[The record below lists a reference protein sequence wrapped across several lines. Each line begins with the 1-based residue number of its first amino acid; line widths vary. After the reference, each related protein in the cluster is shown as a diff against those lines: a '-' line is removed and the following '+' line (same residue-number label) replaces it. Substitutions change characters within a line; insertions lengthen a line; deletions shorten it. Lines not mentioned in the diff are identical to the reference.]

1 MTEFLPVAALL
12 GVLLRPSATP
22 AGDAQLVARD
32 LADWERWQAL
42 ALPRVDAATVYTP
55 VTVDGRSAVRSQSR
69 CSASALARSLEGV
82 DLSKTPILRWSWKI
96 ETPLDARD
104 ERVKSGDDFAA
115 RVYVMFRF
123 RPDEASWI
131 ARARHRLA
139 RLLYG
144 REVPGNTLNYV
155 WSTREPAGASWD
167 NPFAPES
174 RMISMGPAESGA
186 WRSHEVD
193 VLRDHR
199 EHFGAEPPAPLGL
212 AIMTDADN
220 GCSEAGALF
229 AAFEL
234 GPRELR
240 E

>member
-1 MTEFLPVAALL
+1 MAALL
-12 GVLLRPSATP
+12 GVLLLPAATP
-22 AGDAQLVARD
+22 AEDAQLVAQD
-32 LADWERWQAL
+32 LADWERWEAL
-42 ALPRVDAATVYTP
+42 ALPRVDAATVYTH
-55 VTVDGRSAVRSQSR
+55 VTADGRSAVRSESR
-69 CSASALARSLEGV
+69 CSASALARPLEGV
-82 DLSKTPILRWSWKI
+82 DLSLTPILRWSWRV
-96 ETPLDARD
+96 ETPLEAHD
-104 ERVKSGDDFAA
+104 ERVKGGDDFAA

-123 RPDEASWI
+123 LPEEASWT

-139 RLLYG
+139 RLLYR
-144 REVPGNTLNYV
+144 REAPGNALNYV

-174 RMISMGPAESGA
+174 RMISMGPAESGV

-193 VLRDHR
+193 VARDYR
-199 EHFGAEPPAPLGL
+199 AHFAGEPPALLGL

-220 GCSEAGALF
+220 RCSEAGALF

-234 GPRELR
+234 APREER